1 MLTREFDRTGIQVP
15 IIGQGTWRMGERPS
29 RERQEIEALRLG
41 VDLGLTHIDTA
52 EIYGN
57 GRTEELVGKAI
68 AGRRHEVFL
77 VSKVS
82 PEHASYAG
90 TIRACEQ
97 SLRRLRT
104 DYLDLYLIH
113 WWSDRYPIEETLRAM
128 EDLVAAGKIRFIGVS
143 NFTVEQME
151 RAARALTRERI
162 VCNQVCYHL
171 KARQIEYRILPYC
184 EERGIAVVGY
194 SPFGS
199 GDFPSPRSRGGRAL
213 AEIGAKYGKTPHQV
227 ALNFLTRRPGVF
239 TIPKA
244 SRPEHVRENAE
255 AVGWT
260 LAPEDLAVLDAVF
273 PPPTRERPLPII

>member
-1 MLTREFDRTGIQVP
+1 MLTRELDRTGVRIP
-15 IIGQGTWRMGERPS
+15 IIGQGTWRMGEHAA
-29 RERQEIEALRLG
+29 REREEIETLRLG
-41 VDLGLTHIDTA
+41 LDLGLTHIDTA

-77 VSKVS
+77 ASKVS
-82 PEHASYAG
+82 PEHASYKG

-104 DYLDLYLIH
+104 DYLDLYLVH
-113 WWSDRYPIEETLRAM
+113 WWSDRHPIEETMRAM

-143 NFTVEQME
+143 NFTIEQLE
-151 RAARALTRERI
+151 RAQRALARERI

-171 KARQIEYRILPYC
+171 KARQIELRLLPYC
-184 EERGIAVVGY
+184 EQHGIAVVGY

-199 GDFPSPRSRGGRAL
+199 GDFPSPRSRGGRVL

-227 ALNFLTRRPGVF
+227 ALNFLTRRPNLF

-260 LAPEDLAVLDAVF
+260 LTPEDLAALDEVF
-273 PPPTRERPLPII
+273 PPPTREGPLPMI

>member
-1 MLTREFDRTGIQVP
+1 MLTRELDRTGVRIP
-15 IIGQGTWRMGERPS
+15 IIGQGTWRMGERAA
-29 RERQEIEALRLG
+29 REREEIEALRLG
-41 VDLGLTHIDTA
+41 LDLGLTHIDTA

-77 VSKVS
+77 VSKVW
-82 PEHASYAG
+82 PEHASYKG

-104 DYLDLYLIH
+104 DYLDLYLVH
-113 WWSDRYPIEETLRAM
+113 WWSDRYPIEETMRAM

-151 RAARALTRERI
+151 RAQRALARERI
-162 VCNQVCYHL
+162 VCNQVCYHV
-171 KARQIEYRILPYC
+171 KARQIEYRLLPYC
-184 EERGIAVVGY
+184 EQHGIAVVGY

-199 GDFPSPRSRGGRAL
+199 GDFPSPRSRGGRVL

-227 ALNFLTRRPGVF
+227 VLNFLTRRPSLF

-260 LAPEDLAVLDAVF
+260 LAPEDLAALDEVF
-273 PPPTRERPLPII
+273 PPPAREGPLPMI